1 MVEYSE
7 SFSVN
12 FVLKY
17 NPTHGM
23 TMTTKFIFLLVGK
36 KRGGGLRREER
47 DGMGGYL
54 RGGLHKGRLHR
65 VEGQY
70 SKWKLVQTLFLI
82 ILF

>member
-1 MVEYSE
+1 MEYSE

-17 NPTHGM
+17 NPAHGM

-36 KRGGGLRREER
+36 KRGGLRREEG

-54 RGGLHKGRLHR
+54 RGGLHKGWLHI

>member
-12 FVLKY
+12 FVFKY
-17 NPTHGM
+17 NPAHGM

-36 KRGGGLRREER
+36 KGGGGLRREER

-54 RGGLHKGRLHR
+54 ERRA
-65 VEGQY
+65 
-70 SKWKLVQTLFLI
+70 S
-82 ILF
+82 

>member
-1 MVEYSE
+1 MEYSE

-17 NPTHGM
+17 NPAHGM

-36 KRGGGLRREER
+36 KRGGGGLRREER

-54 RGGLHKGRLHR
+54 RGGLHKGWLHR

>member
-1 MVEYSE
+1 MASRRGIREGGLFIREFYRVRGEGVVEYSE

-17 NPTHGM
+17 NPAHGM

-36 KRGGGLRREER
+36 KGGGGLRREER

-54 RGGLHKGRLHR
+54 ERRA
-65 VEGQY
+65 
-70 SKWKLVQTLFLI
+70 S
-82 ILF
+82 

>member
-17 NPTHGM
+17 NDYKVHFPFSGD
-23 TMTTKFIFLLVGK
+23 
-36 KRGGGLRREER
+36 KRGLGLRREER